1 MPHHT
6 RILVAAA
13 LWLWAALPALAQPYP
28 SRPITLVVGFTPGGP
43 SDVMSRII
51 GRKLEDLLGQPF
63 VILNR
68 PGAGGNLAAEA
79 VASATPDGHTLL
91 MGNNSILATNAALYK
106 KIGYDAQKD
115 FAPIS
120 LVGAQ
125 ANVLVL
131 NPAVP
136 AKSLA
141 EVIALARKG
150 GLNYASSGH
159 GAAAHLAAELFKV
172 QAAVDIAHVP
182 YKGAAPALQD
192 VISGQVHMM
201 FATTG
206 AVMGHIRANLVRPIA
221 VTTIKRTQQL
231 ADIPTISEQGLP
243 GFDATTWHGLVAPS
257 ATPAA
262 IIATLHKA
270 TVTALKDP
278 AVTKS
283 LDDLGVDIAAST
295 PEEFA
300 RYIASEIPKWTD
312 VVKASGAKLE

>member
-79 VASATPDGHTLL
+79 VATAAPDGHTLL

-257 ATPAA
+257 ATAAA

>member
-1 MPHHT
+1 
-6 RILVAAA
+6 
-13 LWLWAALPALAQPYP
+13 
-28 SRPITLVVGFTPGGP
+28 
-43 SDVMSRII
+43 
-51 GRKLEDLLGQPF
+51 
-63 VILNR
+63 
-68 PGAGGNLAAEA
+68 
-79 VASATPDGHTLL
+79 

-106 KIGYDAQKD
+106 RIGYDAQKD

-270 TVTALKDP
+270 TVTALRDP